1 MSRFFIES
9 RMISGSEITL
19 SEEDSVHLAR
29 VLRAS
34 VGEKITVCDENGTE
48 YEAEIFSVSKREVK
62 AKITDYKKA
71 ATEPKIEVTI
81 FQGLPKG
88 SKMELIIQKCVEI
101 GVCSI
106 IPVETARAVVK
117 INEEK
122 SAGKVKRWN
131 KIAEEAAKQSGR
143 GKIPKVEMP
152 VSFKEAAEKAAEFD
166 MAIIAYEQHDKADIK
181 TYLRNKTPKKV
192 AVYIGP
198 EGGFEEEEIKLAK
211 ACGIYAVS
219 LGKRILR
226 TETAPI
232 TLLSV
237 LMYEYDWE

>member
-1 MSRFFIES
+1 MSRFFVKS
-9 RMISGSEITL
+9 NMICGSEITL
-19 SEEDSVHLAR
+19 SEEDSAHLAR
-29 VLRAS
+29 VLRADI
-34 VGEKITVCDENGTE
+34 GDMITVCDDIGTE
-48 YEAEIFSVSKREVK
+48 YEAEIFYISKKEVK
-62 AKITDYKKA
+62 AKITDYKKS
-71 ATEPKIEVTI
+71 ATEAKVEVTI

-101 GVCSI
+101 GVCRI
-106 IPVETARAVVK
+106 VPMATVRAVVK
-117 INEEK
+117 INDEK

-143 GKIPKVEMP
+143 GIIPVVEAP
-152 VSFKEAAEKAAEFD
+152 LSFKEAAGKASEFD

-181 TYLRNKTPKKV
+181 TYLRSKTPKKI

-198 EGGFEEEEIKLAK
+198 EGGFDEEEIKIAEDS
-211 ACGIYAVS
+211 GIYAVS

-232 TLLSV
+232 ALLSV
-237 LMYEYDWE
+237 IMYEYDWE

>member
-1 MSRFFIES
+1 MSRFFVKS
-9 RMISGSEITL
+9 NMICGSEITL
-19 SEEDSVHLAR
+19 SEEDSAHLAR
-29 VLRAS
+29 VLRANI
-34 VGEKITVCDENGTE
+34 GDEITVCDDNGTE
-48 YEAEIFSVSKREVK
+48 YEAEIFFISKKEVK
-62 AKITDYKKA
+62 AKITDFKKSA
-71 ATEPKIEVTI
+71 SEPNIEVTI

-88 SKMELIIQKCVEI
+88 SKMERIIQKCVEI

-106 IPVETARAVVK
+106 VPVETSRAVVK
-117 INEEK
+117 INDEK
-122 SAGKVKRWN
+122 SVGKVKRWN

-181 TYLRNKTPKKV
+181 TYLRSKAPKKI

-198 EGGFEEEEIKLAK
+198 EGGFEEEEIKLA
-211 ACGIYAVS
+211 ADSGIYAVS

-232 TLLSV
+232 ALLSV